1 MQARIT
7 SIKDRTVDVYV
18 VYWFICMYNNKTNG
32 IYILTNP
39 TIPNTLVLLTI
50 NLVYVCKMVYINR
63 I

>member
-7 SIKDRTVDVYV
+7 SIKDRTVDVYN
-18 VYWFICMYNNKTNG
+18 VYWFICMYNNKKNG